1 MTGKKI
7 VRIVSFLFCLLAFSQ
22 SVFAQQITRFAVID
36 TSRVYQAYF
45 RNSSPV
51 RNYENKKG
59 DYQTEIDS
67 LTKELENLH
76 DQKIEADRNG
86 DSVLSGRLADEIS
99 QKTDYIKEYAS
110 AKNAELDAMKSSLE
124 NNDEFYEQ
132 LYATIEKIAESGG
145 YSVVMS
151 LQQAN
156 AILWYSPSVDITDD
170 VITQLGL

>member
-1 MTGKKI
+1 MNHKKLLKGLL
-7 VRIVSFLFCLLAFSQ
+7 VCGLLFMAKGA
-22 SVFAQQITRFAVID
+22 FAQQITRFAVID
-36 TSRVYQAYF
+36 TARVYQAYF
-45 RNSSPV
+45 RNSSSV

-59 DYQTEIDS
+59 DYQNEIDG
-67 LTKELENLH
+67 LTKELEVLH
-76 DQKIEADRNG
+76 DKKLEYERNG
-86 DSVLSGRLADEIS
+86 DSASAAALASEIS
-99 QKTDYIKEYAS
+99 QKTDYIKEYAA
-110 AKNAELDAMKSSLE
+110 AKNAELDSLKASLE
-124 NNDEFYEQ
+124 DNDEFYEN

>member
-1 MTGKKI
+1 MRCTNIIRGL
-7 VRIVSFLFCLLAFSQ
+7 VVCFLLFLSQEAFS
-22 SVFAQQITRFAVID
+22 QQITRFAVID
-36 TSRVYQAYF
+36 TERVYQVYF

-59 DYQTEIDS
+59 DYQNEIDS
-67 LTKELENLH
+67 LTSELERLH
-76 DQKIEADRNG
+76 DQKLEYERNG
-86 DSVLSGRLADEIS
+86 DSDSASRIASEIS
-99 QKTDYIKEYAS
+99 QKTDYIREYTA
-110 AKNAELDAMKSSLE
+110 AKNAELESLKASLE
-124 NNDEFYEQ
+124 NNDEFYES

-170 VITQLGL
+170 VIKQLGL

>member
-1 MTGKKI
+1 MSNNKFLRLLLACGIFFMTG
-7 VRIVSFLFCLLAFSQ
+7 AA
-22 SVFAQQITRFAVID
+22 FAQQITRFAVID
-36 TSRVYQAYF
+36 TARVYQAYF

-51 RNYENKKG
+51 RNYENRKS
-59 DYQTEIDS
+59 DYQSEIDS
-67 LTKELENLH
+67 LTKELETLH
-76 DQKIEADRNG
+76 DQKLEYERNG
-86 DSVLSGRLADEIS
+86 DSEAAAKAASEIS
-99 QKTDYIKEYAS
+99 QKTDYIKEYAA
-110 AKNAELDAMKSSLE
+110 AKNAELESLKSSLE
-124 NNDEFYEQ
+124 NNDEFYES

>member
-7 VRIVSFLFCLLAFSQ
+7 VRGLLLGCLFFFSQ
-22 SVFAQQITRFAVID
+22 AGFSQQITRFAVID
-36 TSRVYQAYF
+36 TARVYQAYF

-51 RNYENKKG
+51 RNYENKKM
-59 DYQTEIDS
+59 DYQTEIDG
-67 LTKELENLH
+67 LTEELEILH
-76 DQKIEADRNG
+76 DQKLVADQNG
-86 DSVLSGRLADEIS
+86 DAATSAKLAAEIS
-99 QKTDYIKEYAS
+99 QKTNYIKEYTS
-110 AKNAELDAMKSSLE
+110 AKNAELESMKASLE
-124 NNDEFYEQ
+124 NNDEFYES
-132 LYATIEKIAESGG
+132 LYAIIERIAESGG